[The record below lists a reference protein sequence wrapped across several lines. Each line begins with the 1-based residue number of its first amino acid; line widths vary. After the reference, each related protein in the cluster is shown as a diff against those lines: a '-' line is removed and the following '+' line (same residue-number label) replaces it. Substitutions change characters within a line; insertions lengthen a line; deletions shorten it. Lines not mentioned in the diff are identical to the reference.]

1 MLYHH
6 TLQGVSKMN
15 RRFSVIPVIVLL
27 LAAPLAMASTT
38 APASST
44 TTTAKTATRAQ
55 VVKQKRITHIQA
67 RIARLERLETIL
79 LSKSE
84 TLRLAKVARIK
95 SQVKKLQARL
105 AGLESK

>member
-1 MLYHH
+1 
-6 TLQGVSKMN
+6 MN

>member
-1 MLYHH
+1 
-6 TLQGVSKMN
+6 MN

-27 LAAPLAMASTT
+27 LAVPLAMASTT

-44 TTTAKTATRAQ
+44 TTTAKTTAATRAQ

-105 AGLESK
+105 AKLQGK